1 MRRITCFVAATLL
14 GAVTGSCAPAAVDGP
29 DRQLVRDGIRLVVET
44 CEREGA
50 TGSLTAAG
58 DVALSD
64 VAFEVSFVADGV
76 EVDRAL
82 RRVTIVPGRAL
93 RWEVDARRRPSGMT
107 CGLGSLQV
115 TERDP
120 LADADLEGS
129 VTGRIAL
136 CDPGTGAAGEV
147 RSSARETVDAL
158 VEVDFSDRTGRVVAR
173 RVDLVRVAANGGAR
187 FTVPVR
193 GADGPYTV
201 CEIAA
206 ITPLRPPG

>member
-1 MRRITCFVAATLL
+1 MRRSARFVAAALL
-14 GAVTGSCAPAAVDGP
+14 GAVTTACAPAAVDGP
-29 DRQLVRDGIRLVVET
+29 DRELVRDGMTLAMES

-50 TGSLTAAG
+50 TGTLTAAG
-58 DVALSD
+58 DAALSD
-64 VAFEVSFVADGV
+64 VAFEVSFVVDGV

-82 RRVTIVPGRAL
+82 RRVTIVPGRVL

-107 CGLGSLQV
+107 CGLGSLHV
-115 TERDP
+115 SERDP
-120 LADADLEGS
+120 AADADLAGT

-147 RSSARETVDAL
+147 RSSAREAVDAL